1 MVKVIEHGTQSCVN
15 LWNEYKVAINWRNAI
30 EN

>member
-15 LWNEYKVAINWRNAI
+15 LENEYKVSINWRNAI
-30 EN
+30 AK